1 MEIQEKELLDLL
13 NNQNIINLLK
23 IKLSDSISIWGDEKR
38 LFIDKSAK
46 MNNALFNTT
55 SGEIKVGQYAFAGHN
70 VSILTGTHDITKR
83 NKERMDSYPKSGR
96 DIIIGDG
103 VWIGSN
109 TTILGPCKIGNSAVI
124 ASGAV
129 VVANTIIPDGTVW
142 AGIPA
147 RQLKKINFD
156 GEDIDMKINAVDI
169 LNRIEEHEKKFIINQ
184 NDELSN
190 EVSSLIEQCNW
201 DEISNKNRDELTNK
215 RLEEI
220 KNINSGW
227 AQAYI
232 NGLNSNKYIS
242 KKIPENTRFRFVKRL
257 LNKLMKINS
266 RYQEVFN
273 ENIVGLSVGLVN
285 KFIGIEKNNLL
296 QTVKIENIKDEM
308 GKNSELNKAEFKS
321 LKAEFKSLEEKLNN
335 SDELINENINN
346 INNKFINDEKWIN
359 LLSSRI
365 DNTESA
371 IGKLRNELFAEIKH
385 SIKTSIINKDDTNNI
400 EPVILDSYY
409 EYCKENNGIKKLNLG
424 CGLLTKSD
432 YINVDVREL
441 NGVDVVA
448 NVNNLPFS
456 ENDID
461 EIYAAHLLE
470 HFEDSYLKDELIPY
484 WYKLL
489 KPNGKMRIIVPNIGA
504 MIEDYS
510 KGITPFSQLK
520 EIIFGGQEYS
530 GNYHYTMFN
539 EDKLVSLLRNCGFN
553 KVNVIES
560 ARKNGLCKEMEIEA
574 IKE

>member
-1 MEIQEKELLDLL
+1 MHFLTQH
-13 NNQNIINLLK
+13 Q
-23 IKLSDSISIWGDEKR
+23 
-38 LFIDKSAK
+38 
-46 MNNALFNTT
+46 
-55 SGEIKVGQYAFAGHN
+55 GEIKVGQYAFAGHN

-83 NKERMDSYPKSGR
+83 SKERMDSYPKSGR

-103 VWIGSN
+103 VWMGSN

-169 LNRIEEHEKKFIINQ
+169 LNKIEEHEKKFIINQ

-232 NGLNSNKYIS
+232 NELNSNKYIS
-242 KKIPENTRFRFVKRL
+242 KKIPENTRFKFVKRL

-296 QTVKIENIKDEM
+296 QTVKIENIKDELY
-308 GKNSELNKAEFKS
+308 KNSELNKADFKS
-321 LKAEFKSLEEKLNN
+321 LKADFKSLKADFKSLEEKLNN

-371 IGKLRNELFAEIKH
+371 IERLRNELFAEIKH
-385 SIKTSIINKDDTNNI
+385 SIKTSIINKDDINNI

-432 YINVDVREL
+432 YINVD
-441 NGVDVVA
+441 
-448 NVNNLPFS
+448 
-456 ENDID
+456 
-461 EIYAAHLLE
+461 
-470 HFEDSYLKDELIPY
+470 
-484 WYKLL
+484 
-489 KPNGKMRIIVPNIGA
+489 
-504 MIEDYS
+504 
-510 KGITPFSQLK
+510 IT
-520 EIIFGGQEYS
+520 
-530 GNYHYTMFN
+530 
-539 EDKLVSLLRNCGFN
+539 
-553 KVNVIES
+553 
-560 ARKNGLCKEMEIEA
+560 
-574 IKE
+574 